1 MALNFNTNPYY
12 DDFDEDKNFHR
23 ILFRPGRAVQAR
35 ELTQSQTIL
44 QNQIDRFGKHVFQ
57 EGSKVTG
64 AETFDEQVYSV
75 KLQSTY
81 AGTAISISGYD
92 NYFAVANSSNAVYKI
107 KKALVADDTDPNTLL
122 LTFIKTSSIST
133 LNSNG
138 SIANSETLRIYSTD
152 DLATANLVTRANV
165 SATESSTIAR
175 VFSVTEGVFFING
188 NFVQS
193 NPETVVVSKYS
204 NDANVT
210 VGFDVEE
217 SIVTSSS
224 DTSLLD
230 PAVGASNYIAPGADR
245 YKITLTLTTKEIS
258 ANESIPSLTSSK
270 YIEVARYRRGQLVKN
285 VQNSQYSV
293 LADTLARRTYDESGD
308 YRVEGLDPK
317 IPDEKFADAANTNFV
332 LDISPGKAYVR
343 GYEIE
348 TVGVTELVLS
358 KSRDT
363 ETVSGYDVPAYYGNY
378 FYVTSANGEIFNFS
392 TASKL
397 EIHSNNGNFGA
408 STKIAEAYPRNI
420 EYVSGNGS
428 ASVYK
433 LQLFNIVKTS
443 NTPIDLANTI
453 IAGNTTSVN
462 GTCNI
467 DSSSI
472 TTRTLTGAYNSANP
486 LINLSSSTGVTVG
499 MAVSNP
505 NAAEIRFPTY
515 VTAVNGN
522 QITISQT
529 PVASNGAATLS
540 FKSAYLTDTNYDSSV
555 FESSYDVVKEFSQVN
570 YYTKRVF
577 KSVSFTAGVGS
588 VQTNDGTERFASAT
602 GGNKQENYAICIR
615 TPASAYSRGQWVDLS
630 SNTYFSLPSPSV
642 GSPATLNINLADT
655 GFNGTADILTT
666 IDITAAARRTK
677 TLVTGVRKYINQ
689 YTANTLSLGF
699 ADVVNVS
706 AIYISDSTTNSAN
719 ANANVNVV
727 GSFTIDYGQRDG
739 FYDHAT
745 IKVNNNA
752 TVNSGNVLIIF
763 DRYSHSGTG
772 FFDTL
777 SYPTYNTIP
786 TYTKTDGTVIDLRDS
801 VDFRPIRV
809 SDASSNVYSNL
820 AMSFSSQ
827 QIVDSILGAVDT
839 NVEYYLSRTDKV
851 VLRKN
856 GTFKVISGVSA
867 LNNPPTP
874 NDEVDAMTLY
884 TLKVDPYT
892 YSTSNV
898 DITIQNNRRY
908 TMRDIGALDNRLTRV
923 EYYTAL
929 NLLEKDIATTTY
941 YDDQDNRLFNNGFI
955 VDSFKGHGVGDV
967 FSPDYKCSIDYDN
980 EVLRPKFESNAT
992 FLSVSSNTLA
1002 VTGNLL
1008 TLSYTSVPYITQNV
1022 ASGIIN
1028 VNPFNVVG
1036 FIGYVKLDKESPRW
1050 IDFKKAKVVLNKD
1063 KDLDNY
1069 VYSNNFE
1076 GTKWNDWALL
1086 GFSEENNIVYT
1097 YYSTSG
1103 QQIQTTSSGLVRE
1116 NDSRLNDNR
1125 VLLYV
1130 ANTTINF
1137 ELFGMRPNTELT
1149 VYLDSVHLGSYLNTY
1164 NTVSNTYTT
1173 EALVSNANGYAK
1185 GQLKIPND
1193 DTFKFTFGENHLYF
1207 CDNRLGMQL
1216 ASTLAETYFYSGKK
1230 KKKKKKKKPNVPFL
1244 TVIGGESTGPYIDSN
1259 APTYTTGVS
1268 VAITAASSGG
1278 GRYGGSTDYQK
1289 AVNDLTGSSS
1299 YTPPSYATVVSN
1311 ANAAA
1316 DKIVQLYQSEL
1327 GRKPDQ
1333 DGYNYWVSVAAGGAS
1348 LDKVTEAFKNE
1359 AKKEKCSVGDP
1370 LGQTFFVNEF
1380 TNPEGIY
1387 VSSIDL
1393 FFATKD
1399 TTGIPVTVELRPT
1412 VNGFPDSNYVIPGS
1426 TVTLNPTSVNLPVT
1440 ANVPVA
1446 TTFTFSSPIF
1456 LEPGEY
1462 SFVVAANSDKYNVY
1476 IGTILKQR
1484 IDGTGP
1490 IVSQPYIGSFFKSQ
1504 NGSTW
1509 TPDQNSDICFVLNK
1523 CEFNANTTQ
1532 VAVLTTE
1539 QFGYEQQ
1546 YDAARLTIPYDSV
1559 ATSANISFELATKNN
1574 GAAVLSDYVG
1584 IIPNSNII
1592 LDQRKVANTAADAN
1606 VKISMFTTNP
1616 DVSPYVDV
1624 STSTYVAIKNLLESP
1639 AAANVTS
1646 YPETLSSGG
1655 GAASKYLLR
1664 KVTLNDA
1671 FDATALRVYLQQNLP
1686 QGSSIQV
1693 YYRAVAATDS
1703 DKIENKPWVLMTQS
1717 GVSSVNQNA
1726 SEYYDYEYKVN
1737 NVTYTSSGVTY
1748 TNFRT
1753 FAIKIVFFSTN
1764 PAAAPTVK
1772 NLRAIALS

>member
-64 AETFDEQVYSV
+64 AETFDEQVFSV
-75 KLQSTY
+75 KLQPTY
-81 AGTAISISGYD
+81 VGTAISISDYD

-107 KKALVADDTDPNTLL
+107 KKAVVADGVDPNTLL
-122 LTFIKTSSIST
+122 LTFIKTSSVST

-152 DLATANLVTRANV
+152 DLAIANLVASANV
-165 SATESSTIAR
+165 SATESSVIAR
-175 VFSVTEGVFFING
+175 AFSITEGVFFING
-188 NFVQS
+188 NFVRNDPQ
-193 NPETVVVSKYS
+193 TVVVSKYS
-204 NDANVT
+204 NNANVT

-245 YKITLTLTTKEIS
+245 YKITLTLTTKEID
-258 ANESIPSLTSSK
+258 ATESIPNLTSSK
-270 YIEVARYRRGQLVKN
+270 YIEVARYRKGQLVKN

-293 LADTLARRTYDESGD
+293 LVDTLARRTYDESGD
-308 YRVEGLDPK
+308 YKVEGLDPK
-317 IPDEKFADAANTNFV
+317 IPNEKFTDSGNTEFV
-332 LDISPGKAYVR
+332 LDVSPGKAYVR

-348 TVGVTELVLS
+348 TVGITELLLS

-363 ETVSGYDVPAYYGNY
+363 ESVSGYDVPAYYGNY
-378 FYVTSANGEIFNFS
+378 FYVTTANGAVINFS
-392 TASKL
+392 TAEKL
-397 EIHSNNGNFGA
+397 ELHRNNGSFSA
-408 STKIAEAYPRNI
+408 STKIAEAYPKNL
-420 EYVSGNGS
+420 EYITGNGS
-428 ASVYK
+428 TSVYK
-433 LQLFNIVKTS
+433 LHLFNIVKTS
-443 NTPIDLANTI
+443 NTPIDLANCI
-453 IAGNTTSVN
+453 ITGNSTSVN
-462 GTCNI
+462 ATCNVH
-467 DSSSI
+467 SSSI
-472 TTRTLTGAYNSANP
+472 TTRTIAGTNYSFSNV
-486 LINLSSSTGVTVG
+486 INLASSTGVTVG
-499 MAVSNP
+499 MGVSGTN
-505 NAAEIRFPTY
+505 ISFPTF
-515 VTAVNGN
+515 VTAINGN
-522 QITISQT
+522 DITVSAN
-529 PVASNGAATLS
+529 PVGNNTLQS
-540 FKSAYLTDTNYDSSV
+540 LTFRSAYLADTNYESSV
-555 FESSYDVVKEFSQVN
+555 FEASYNVIKQFSQVN
-570 YYTKRVF
+570 YNAKRVF
-577 KSVSFTAGVGS
+577 KSVSFTAGVAS
-588 VQTNDGTERFASAT
+588 VQTNDGTERFKDVSGT
-602 GGNKQENYAICIR
+602 NLQRHYAICIR
-615 TPASAYSRGQWVDLS
+615 TGGTGSFPNRTWVNLSAGSYISV
-630 SNTYFSLPSPSV
+630 PSPSI
-642 GSPATLNINLADT
+642 GSPATLNINLGDGT
-655 GFNGTADILTT
+655 FNGTADILTT
-666 IDITAAARRTK
+666 LDITAAVRRTK
-677 TLVTGVRKYINQ
+677 TLVTDVTKFIDQ
-689 YTANTLSLGF
+689 YTANTLSLGY

-706 AIYISDSTTNSAN
+706 AIYISDSLANSAN
-719 ANANVNVV
+719 ATANVNVV
-727 GSFTIDYGQRDG
+727 DSFTIDYGQRDS

-745 IKVNNNA
+745 IKIKPDA
-752 TVNSGNVLIIF
+752 TVNSGNVLIIL

-786 TYTKTDGTVIDLRDS
+786 TYTKTDATVIDLRDS
-801 VDFRPIRV
+801 IDFRPIRV
-809 SDASSNVYSNL
+809 EDTSSNVYSNL
-820 AMSFSSQ
+820 SMSFSSQ
-827 QIVDSILGAVDT
+827 QIVDSLIGSVDT
-839 NVEYYLSRTDKV
+839 DVEYYLGRTDKV

-884 TLKVDPYT
+884 TLKVDPFT
-892 YSTSNV
+892 YDSSNV

-941 YDDQDNRLFNNGFI
+941 YDNQDNRLFNNGFV

-967 FSPDYKCSIDYDN
+967 FNPDYKCSIDYDN

-1008 TLSYTSVPYITQNV
+1008 TLSYNSVPYITQNV

-1028 VNPFNVVG
+1028 VNPFNVIG

-1069 VYSNNFE
+1069 VYSNSFE

-1116 NDSRLNDNR
+1116 NDSKLNDNR

-1164 NTVSNTYTT
+1164 NTVANTYTT
-1173 EALVSNANGYAK
+1173 EALITNTNGYAK

-1193 DTFKFTFGENHLYF
+1193 DNFKFTFGENHLYF
-1207 CDNRLGMQL
+1207 CDNRLGMEL
-1216 ASTLAETYFYSGKK
+1216 ASTIAETYFFSGKK
-1230 KKKKKKKKPNVPFL
+1230 KKKKKKKKPTTTYSGIVL
-1244 TVIGGESTGPYIDSN
+1244 RDTGVYIDAE
-1259 APTYTTGVS
+1259 APSYTTGVA
-1268 VAITAASSGG
+1268 VAISAASSGS

-1289 AVNDLTGSSS
+1289 AVNDLTGSST
-1299 YTPPSYATVVSN
+1299 YTPPSYGTVVSN

-1316 DKIVQLYQSEL
+1316 DYVAKLYSDVL
-1327 GRKPDQ
+1327 KRKPDQ

-1348 LDKVTEAFKNE
+1348 QDKITEAFKTE
-1359 AKKEKCSVGDP
+1359 AAKEKCTVGDP
-1370 LGQTFFVNEF
+1370 LAQTFFVNEF

-1387 VSSIDL
+1387 VSSIDI

-1399 TTGIPVTVELRPT
+1399 TSGIPVTLELRPT

-1426 TVTLNPTSVNLPVT
+1426 TVTLNPNSVNLPVT

-1509 TPDQNSDICFVLNK
+1509 TADQNSDICFVLRK
-1523 CEFNANTTQ
+1523 CEFNTDTTQ
-1532 VAVLTTE
+1532 VAVLNSE
-1539 QFGYEQQ
+1539 EFGYEQQ

-1574 GAAVLSDYVG
+1574 GAAVLSNYIG

-1592 LDQRKVANTAADAN
+1592 LEQRKVANTAADAA
-1606 VKISMFTTNP
+1606 VRISMLTTNP
-1616 DVSPYVDV
+1616 DVSPFVDV
-1624 STSTYVAIKNLLESP
+1624 STSTYVVIKNLLESP
-1639 AAANVTS
+1639 SSTNVTL

-1664 KVTLNDA
+1664 KVTLNDG

-1693 YYRAVAATDS
+1693 YYRVLSATDS

-1726 SEYYDYEYKVN
+1726 SEYYDYEYTVN
-1737 NVTYTSSGVTY
+1737 NVAYTSNGVTY
-1748 TNFRT
+1748 TNFKT
-1753 FAIKIVFFSTN
+1753 FAIKVVFFSTN

-1772 NLRAIALS
+1772 TLRAIALS